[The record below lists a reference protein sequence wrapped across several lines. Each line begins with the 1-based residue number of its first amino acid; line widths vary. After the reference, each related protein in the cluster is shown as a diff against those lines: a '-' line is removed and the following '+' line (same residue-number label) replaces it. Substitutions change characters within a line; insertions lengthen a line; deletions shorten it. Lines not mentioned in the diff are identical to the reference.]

1 MIITECSCHLRAI
14 GWFQSLDLRDDISNR
29 IKESILLYD
38 ELYIEDGTYQAEIV
52 EGYSDPVEFYN
63 PPGFIPPEQR
73 TIEYER
79 DLKPSSIVIG
89 IGPDGAVAPSAIV
102 LQGNTS
108 TRFKID
114 YYEIFKNIEL
124 LDYNFLK
131 FIVLQNEHEIPR
143 NAREI
148 IDHDSRKDKSA
159 FEDMHPNEAIRNL
172 VIDNLNHDLVASI
185 LLKSSVIV
193 DKMHHDLLK
202 RKCCQ

>member
-1 MIITECSCHLRAI
+1 
-14 GWFQSLDLRDDISNR
+14 
-29 IKESILLYD
+29 
-38 ELYIEDGTYQAEIV
+38 
-52 EGYSDPVEFYN
+52 
-63 PPGFIPPEQR
+63 
-73 TIEYER
+73 
-79 DLKPSSIVIG
+79 
-89 IGPDGAVAPSAIV
+89 

-108 TRFKID
+108 TRFRID

-193 DKMHHDLLK
+193 AV
-202 RKCCQ
+202 

>member
-79 DLKPSSIVIG
+79 DLKPSSIAIG

-193 DKMHHDLLK
+193 AV
-202 RKCCQ
+202 